1 MGSGVQQGTKNPKEK
16 KVIREMT
23 EGERKG
29 MFKRLIHPQ
38 FEFIRNLVSYYSDH
52 PQNVEENY
60 YSVLFDIYKGLHTYK
75 EDKPLK
81 TWLHQVVKNNVRNM
95 NKKRSNNS
103 GMFYD
108 GDIIT
113 VEVAELKS
121 GRCAE
126 KPVSFAE
133 DLSDEVQDA
142 LVSLPHNLFS
152 VFMAQLQGY
161 DLKEIAAMECENGNM
176 SSPSVVI
183 VRNRIHLAKVELR
196 KKLAKYA
203 RRQ

>member
-1 MGSGVQQGTKNPKEK
+1 MTDTERKEK
-16 KVIREMT
+16 
-23 EGERKG
+23 
-29 MFKRLIHPQ
+29 FKKLIHPQ
-38 FEFIRNLVSYYSDH
+38 FEFIRNLVNYYSDH
-52 PQNVEENY
+52 PQNAEENY
-60 YSVLFDIYKGLHTYK
+60 YSILFDIYKGLHTYK
-75 EDKPLK
+75 EEKPLK
-81 TWLHQVVKNNVRNM
+81 TWLHQVVKNNVRNI
-95 NKKRSNNS
+95 NKKRSNDK

-113 VEVAELKS
+113 VEVAETKS
-121 GRCAE
+121 GRCIE

-133 DLSDEVQDA
+133 DLSDDVQNA
-142 LVSLPHNLFS
+142 LVSLPHTLFS

-161 DLKEIAAMECENGNM
+161 DLKEIAAMEYKNGNM

-203 RRQ
+203 RR